1 MSKIMNFQKF
11 LSEALTMTSDE
22 LSEIDDM
29 ADNINWKEGD
39 KFAFIDFNGIKDIP
53 ISISINNKKSRKE
66 KSEKI

>member
-1 MSKIMNFQKF
+1 MSIIKNYQQF

-22 LSEIDDM
+22 LSVIDDI

-53 ISISINNKKSRKE
+53 VSINNKKNHKDL
-66 KSEKI
+66 IDN

>member
-1 MSKIMNFQKF
+1 MNFKQF

-22 LSEIDDM
+22 LSVIDDI

-53 ISISINNKKSRKE
+53 ISISNKKSKKE
-66 KSEKI
+66 LIDITLKN